1 MAYQPLGLTG
11 LVPATQQL
19 ADTVQQDALL
29 AQQQAADYAAQQ
41 QAQTAAYGAKLQ
53 DDLMRQQAQI
63 QQAQTANQALSQA
76 QGAAVQ
82 ARGGVQ
88 PAADPVMDAIYGE
101 LNKPEYLRDGET
113 VMSGKQATMW
123 ARQNVDKAINTLA
136 RQNGWTD
143 SQMNAARAKFQK
155 AHGSLLTQK
164 EAGLLSDVGDLLND
178 AVEGAVFDLI
188 GNLVTVGTV
197 YGAANLE
204 RVWGIKGAQRL
215 AKEYVQDGFAK
226 GRELWTGLA
235 SDQQKD
241 QEAAVRQA
249 NGGVEMAQAIADNP
263 GWIFGA
269 AANMAGSGV
278 GIGRLLGWGA
288 KGVMQ
293 SRNLIGAM
301 RGRVAPA
308 VADDVAQAA
317 NTVTACRA
325 TAWFDPKSFVAA
337 EGSGAAVDVLSQ
349 PGAFDE
355 ATGQYTTDALVA
367 GGAAGVAA
375 GGITALGMR
384 FGTAESVLANLGR
397 QGVGSGI
404 RGDLTGEALEQAA
417 PRVASMLGAAATNQ
431 ASKEALQQA
440 GAAATNGSLSN
451 LLARSATTESRKAVL
466 AGLRTGTAARWGA
479 GVLTNAARSA
489 AVEGSEEALIA
500 LVSATAALGIGED
513 GKWSL
518 GNIDTDALW
527 NAVSE
532 AGVAGAALGTALS
545 PLKLLNEH
553 RQDQATIAAYEERTR
568 QETEMS
574 RAVAPQPVAEPVTE
588 PLEPVYGFSVGT
600 GAAVPPVGNAFTPAA
615 DVGVFGYRYAGQ
627 ADPLARMGVYDGT
640 AAAAPATPLLGLPAP
655 VVAPAAV
662 QAVTP
667 TDPLGLPAPAAATVA
682 GLPAPAA
689 AAGLPSPESVTTPAA
704 QPVPDVLYMQPR
716 PVNINEL
723 PTDPA
728 RIGTTDTATLA
739 LPRDTRLLEML
750 DTYGVSTETIAAVA
764 ERMRLAA
771 VESQLAADP
780 APDAEVVEA
789 VAREKE
795 KQRLADDDV
804 ADDLAAAGVPADI
817 TAALVQAAT
826 APAAPATL
834 EAAPQQTIDPLA
846 TQSRTANTTPATST
860 PTTGVFRTKANAGYV
875 SNIAKTFNVPKTAP
889 EFVVLEQLTPK
900 ERRVLAEM
908 LAVLDE
914 AGGIDNVFVQP
925 NVQAALAVAHP
936 QGITDT
942 ERESYKNLLRGVLG
956 AQPAAAAPETAAKKP
971 QRAKAKE
978 KMAREIVAADLP
990 PTRLQDDRNEA
1001 VRRAQEAID
1010 NDPKLTA
1017 ALTRA
1022 ARRAPGNLDDFD
1034 AALDIDAIIDETD
1047 ELDTWSLDEVGLR
1060 YDMGTTT
1067 YERSNAVLAVAEA
1080 HYKQGIRAVLGDDI
1094 LQRVVFVHPALAPN
1108 PQAQGFTVDN
1118 DPERRIFITLHA
1130 ARPVQE
1136 VVHTVAHE
1144 MLHLGMTVR
1153 VGGRVAATADEY
1165 NALMDAFMGH
1175 DYVRELMTAMAP
1187 SYPGLSSRELA
1198 EEALAELNAVRMTKR
1213 WDSLTDR
1220 WGVRAVPA
1228 SLRSSLSNSP
1238 LQRLLAWLK
1247 GLIRSLRL
1255 PGSRRTVSDR
1265 DVAAFLRSA
1274 TEMVRRS
1281 PQGVITPAD
1290 AQAFAL
1296 ANSFTATQQ
1305 RADYYH
1311 AAARQHDPYLTER
1324 SRDVQAQTLT
1334 ALATNDP
1341 LALRELRF
1349 DAAPYRGNEELMPP
1363 PKWKLETADAD
1374 ARRKDDERLK
1384 AAADAVSTR
1393 GARDALMSVAQAVH
1407 LYKTRRGSTAAA
1419 DPSTEYPVGII
1430 AYIGDEGTVRVRIR
1444 DTVRGDVRKDFMPR
1458 FIDGVLRP
1466 EAAFDDAREWVY
1478 QQFGDDYDMRSGSA
1492 VDLSLYLRDYRL
1504 GGTAPPLTIQDTHVL
1519 TRAAYMEMDMPG
1531 VRRMAQHLAR
1541 YLPDSWIPALDKVLD
1556 FLYAMRVHWV
1566 DVYAAGRDFVKAYSA
1581 ATGVYTNTIEQ
1592 MLSDVNAA
1600 DAWLA
1605 RTTDQYEQ
1613 GRGFNQNWQRMSFR
1627 DGWESVFEMMAQSG
1641 LSTKQLHRDLYAI
1654 EELVRRN
1661 WREHTVP
1668 SSGQAALKD
1677 PTSLG
1682 ERQRF
1687 SETGFRYADW
1697 DTTDMTKGTHDHGAR
1712 RWLQDFMSRP
1722 QEEQD
1727 ALGRV
1732 VAAIAAVNR
1741 AVIRQEQ
1748 HHQVLGAETAD
1759 LWMRRGNTVSDGQMS
1774 LNQLFSNL
1782 HQQGMNLG
1790 GFFLTMRDAD
1800 SNPYKTATA
1809 EGRTSLV
1816 KDALNTTQEV
1826 LRARVRRAFANK
1838 EMAVLVRQV
1847 LEMPNKHFI
1856 VSPAVARFNED
1867 GEREWYTSDKHAK
1880 ASVSVVVEGHPV
1892 MLVATSDAAA
1902 KMLRHTRPH
1911 EAVQKLGMINHFFN
1925 AFKTTY
1931 NLAYLPVGLTRDL
1944 LTGYMNISG
1953 AIGERYLPAADAPQV
1968 GMAALKHAIAGMP
1981 EVARA
1986 TATGSPTTDPYF
1998 AVFQEKGAGMFF
2010 GDAFNAGAMRE
2021 DTVSRVSHN
2030 PLVQR
2035 GWNVVKSVGYTPET
2049 AMRLGAFRAY
2059 MEYLFPQLRRE
2070 GLTVADLK
2078 RVMDNPVH
2086 RQSVAAVIQ
2095 ATKHVTSNF
2104 QQHGADNTVRYL
2116 FSFHNAVMQGTFD
2129 TLPRILSTEHGRK
2142 TLGMLMAATIIA
2154 AVHGISSEDED
2165 EFGNSKYF
2173 HTVNRHRNLVLGDV
2187 AIPVS
2192 DEAAIFRTIIEN
2204 GVGIVM
2210 GKRNP
2215 VDAAMDVASTGT
2227 EMVTANPIGNTGDF
2241 AVDMLYGATPT
2252 LTHGFIGLA
2261 TGKDV
2266 FGNPLKREAV
2276 YDDNGQRISNPADV
2290 ELTTGRASVA
2300 GNSLAQFLY
2309 GSTGGGIDV
2318 SGDEVDFFLRSYL
2331 GGVYAAFARSS
2342 TAAWREQDGVSVSDA
2357 ALSVAAEPARG
2368 FRAIQIDRTA
2378 DRAWERLKERV
2389 GTSMRHAGG
2398 RLDVM
2403 NAADDPT
2410 IAEAAALIK
2419 RTDAEQKAVV
2429 SPNGRTVK
2437 QIYDAIEQAEAAE
2450 RWGDV
2455 RDLRLELQELYAE
2468 RDRIRADAIR
2478 EAIVLGVM

>member
-63 QQAQTANQALSQA
+63 QQAQAANQVLSQA

-123 ARQNVDKAINTLA
+123 ARQNVDKAITTLA
-136 RQNGWTD
+136 RRNGWTD

-188 GNLVTVGTV
+188 GNLTTVGTV

-263 GWIFGA
+263 GWILGA

-278 GIGRLLGWGA
+278 GGGRLLGWGA

-293 SRNLIGAM
+293 SRNLIGAV

-317 NTVTACRA
+317 NTVTARRA

-337 EGSGAAVDVLSQ
+337 EGSGATVDVLSQ
-349 PGAFDE
+349 PGAFNE

-440 GAAATNGSLSN
+440 GAAATNGSLSS
-451 LLARSATTESRKAVL
+451 LLTRSATTESRKAAL
-466 AGLRTGTAARWGA
+466 AGLLTGTAARWGA
-479 GVLTNAARSA
+479 GVLANAARSA

-518 GNIDTDALW
+518 NNIDTDALW

-545 PLKLLNEH
+545 PLKMLNEH
-553 RQDQATIAAYEERTR
+553 RQDQATIAAYEERKQ
-568 QETEMS
+568 QELAAEVS
-574 RAVAPQPVAEPVTE
+574 R
-588 PLEPVYGFSVGT
+588 
-600 GAAVPPVGNAFTPAA
+600 
-615 DVGVFGYRYAGQ
+615 
-627 ADPLARMGVYDGT
+627 
-640 AAAAPATPLLGLPAP
+640 AAAPL
-655 VVAPAAV
+655 
-662 QAVTP
+662 
-667 TDPLGLPAPAAATVA
+667 LGLPAPAAANAA

-689 AAGLPSPESVTTPAA
+689 AAGLPSPESVTTPAQ

-764 ERMRLAA
+764 ERMRLDA

-846 TQSRTANTTPATST
+846 APSRAASATPAA
-860 PTTGVFRTKANAGYV
+860 PAPVTGAFRTKANAGYV
-875 SNIAKTFNVPKTAP
+875 SNITKTFNVPKTAP

-936 QGITDT
+936 QGITET

-956 AQPAAAAPETAAKKP
+956 AQPAAAEPETTAKKS

-990 PTRLQDDRNEA
+990 PTRLQDDQNEA

-1017 ALTRA
+1017 ALTGA

-1034 AALDIDAIIDETD
+1034 AALDIDAIIAETD

-1220 WGVRAVPA
+1220 WGVRSVPS
-1228 SLRSSLSNSP
+1228 SLRSSLSNNP

-1334 ALATNDP
+1334 ALAANDP

-1430 AYIGDEGTVRVRIR
+1430 AYIGDEGAVRVRIR

-1478 QQFGDDYDMRSGSA
+1478 QEFGDDYDMRTGSA
-1492 VDLSLYLRDYRL
+1492 VDLSLYLRDYRQ

-1556 FLYAMRVHWV
+1556 FLYTMRVHWV
-1566 DVYAAGRDFVKAYSA
+1566 DVYAAGRDFVKAYGA

-1641 LSTKQLHRDLYAI
+1641 LSAKQLHRDLYAV

-1741 AVIRQEQ
+1741 AVIQQEQ
-1748 HHQVLGAETAD
+1748 HHQVLGAETAE
-1759 LWMRRGNTVSDGQMS
+1759 LWMKRGNMVSEGQMS
-1774 LNQLFSNL
+1774 LNSLFSNL
-1782 HQQGMNLG
+1782 HQQGMNLD

-1867 GEREWYTSDKHAK
+1867 GEREWYTSDKNAK

-1902 KMLRHTRPH
+1902 KMLRQQRPH

-1953 AIGERYLPAADAPQV
+1953 AIGERYLPAADAPKV
-1968 GMAALKHAIAGMP
+1968 GMAALKYAIAGMP

-2059 MEYLFPQLRRE
+2059 MEYMFPQLRRE

-2095 ATKHVTSNF
+2095 ATKHITSNF

-2142 TLGMLMAATIIA
+2142 TLGMLMAATVIA

-2192 DEAAIFRTIIEN
+2192 DEAAIFRTVIEN

-2210 GKRNP
+2210 GKRNL

-2227 EMVTANPIGNTGDF
+2227 EMVTANPIGNTGNF

-2342 TAAWREQDGVSVSDA
+2342 TAAWREQDGVSVGDA

-2455 RDLRLELQELYAE
+2455 RDLRLELQEVYAE

>member
-41 QAQTAAYGAKLQ
+41 QAQTAAYGAMLQ
-53 DDLMRQQAQI
+53 DELARQQAQV
-63 QQAQTANQALSQA
+63 QQVQAANQALSQA

-123 ARQNVDKAINTLA
+123 ARQNVDKAINNLA
-136 RQNGWTD
+136 RRNGWTD
-143 SQMNAARAKFQK
+143 SQMNNARAKFQK

-188 GNLVTVGTV
+188 GNLTTVGTV

-204 RVWGIKGAQRL
+204 RVWGVKGAQRL
-215 AKEYVQDGFAK
+215 AKEYVQDGFAR

-263 GWIFGA
+263 GWILGA

-278 GIGRLLGWGA
+278 GGGRLLGWGA

-293 SRNLIGAM
+293 SRNLLGAL

-317 NTVTACRA
+317 NTVTARRA

-355 ATGQYTTDALVA
+355 ATGQYTPDALVA

-384 FGTAESVLANLGR
+384 FGTAESVLAGLGK
-397 QGVGSGI
+397 QGVGTGI

-417 PRVASMLGAAATNQ
+417 PRVASMLGANATNQ
-431 ASKEALQQA
+431 ATKEALQQA
-440 GAAATNGSLSN
+440 GTAATNGSLTT
-451 LLARSATTESRKAVL
+451 LLSRTANTESRKAAL
-466 AGLRTGTAARWGA
+466 AGLMTGTAARTGA
-479 GVLTNAARSA
+479 SFLTTAARSA

-518 GNIDTDALW
+518 NNIDTEALW

-545 PLKLLNEH
+545 PLKMINEH
-553 RQDQATIAAYEERTR
+553 RQDQATIAAYEDRKQ
-568 QETEMS
+568 QELAA
-574 RAVAPQPVAEPVTE
+574 AVGQAAAPQPAEPVA
-588 PLEPVYGFSVGT
+588 PLATPAPAEPVYDFAVGT
-600 GAAVPPVGNAFTPAA
+600 GAAVPPLGDAFTPAA
-615 DVGVFGYRYAGQ
+615 DTGVFGYRYAGQ

-640 AAAAPATPLLGLPAP
+640 VAAAPAPAPAPVPVPADPLLALPAP
-655 VVAPAAV
+655 NAP
-662 QAVTP
+662 
-667 TDPLGLPAPAAATVA
+667 
-682 GLPAPAA
+682 
-689 AAGLPSPESVTTPAA
+689 GLPSPDTVTAPVV

-716 PVNINEL
+716 PAAINEL

-728 RIGTTDTATLA
+728 RIGTTDTAA
-739 LPRDTRLLEML
+739 LPLARDTRLLELL
-750 DTYGVSTETIAAVA
+750 DTYGVSTQTIAAVA
-764 ERMRLAA
+764 ERMRLDA
-771 VESQLAADP
+771 VEAQLAADP
-780 APDAEVVEA
+780 APDPEVVEA

-804 ADDLAAAGVPADI
+804 ADDLTAAGVPADI
-817 TAALVQAAT
+817 TAALVQAA
-826 APAAPATL
+826 AAPATL
-834 EAAPQQTIDPLA
+834 EAAPSAPAADPLA
-846 TQSRTANTTPATST
+846 TPSQPATPTPAA
-860 PTTGVFRTKANAGYV
+860 PAAGAFRTKANAGYV
-875 SNIAKTFNVPKTAP
+875 SNIAKTFSLPKTAP
-889 EFVVLEQLTPK
+889 EYVVLEQLTPK

-936 QGITDT
+936 QGITDA
-942 ERESYKNLLRGVLG
+942 ERETYKNLLRGVLG
-956 AQPAAAAPETAAKKP
+956 GQNRNAGTETAGKKS
-971 QRAKAKE
+971 QRAKAKA
-978 KMAREIVAADLP
+978 KMAREIVANDLP
-990 PTRLQDDRNEA
+990 PTRLQDDPAEA
-1001 VRRAQEAID
+1001 TRRAQEAID
-1010 NDPKLTA
+1010 RDTKLTN
-1017 ALTRA
+1017 ALLAA
-1022 ARRAPGNLDDFD
+1022 ARKGPSTVDDFSIPLDDLSVVGEEGDFGAWD
-1034 AALDIDAIIDETD
+1034 LDD
-1047 ELDTWSLDEVGLR
+1047 VR
-1060 YDMGTTT
+1060 YDRGTTT

-1080 HYKQGIRAVLGDDI
+1080 HYRQGIRTVLGDDV

-1144 MLHLGMTVR
+1144 LLHLGMTVR

-1165 NALMDAFMGH
+1165 NALMDAFMEH
-1175 DYVRELMTAMAP
+1175 AYVRELMSAMAP

-1220 WGVRAVPA
+1220 WGVRTVPTSLRA
-1228 SLRSSLSNSP
+1228 SLSSNP
-1238 LQRLLAWLK
+1238 LYRLLSWFK
-1247 GLIRSLRL
+1247 GLIRALRL
-1255 PGSRRTVSDR
+1255 PGTRQTVTDR
-1265 DVAAFLRSA
+1265 DVAAFLRSS

-1281 PQGVITPAD
+1281 PQGIVTPAD

-1311 AAARQHDPYLTER
+1311 AIARQHDPYLTER

-1334 ALATNDP
+1334 ALAADDP

-1363 PKWKLETADAD
+1363 PKWKLASVDAD
-1374 ARRKDDERLK
+1374 ARRKDDDRLK
-1384 AAADAVSTR
+1384 AAADAVSAR
-1393 GARDALMSVAQAVH
+1393 GARDALMAVAQAVH
-1407 LYKTRRGSTAAA
+1407 LYKTRRGSTAAT

-1430 AYIGDEGTVRVRIR
+1430 AYIGDEGVVRVRIR
-1444 DTVRGDVRKDFMPR
+1444 DTVRGDVRKDFEPQ

-1466 EAAFDDAREWVY
+1466 EAAFNAAREWVY
-1478 QQFGDDYDMRSGSA
+1478 QQFGDDYDMRTGSA

-1504 GGTAPPLTIQDTHVL
+1504 DNTAPPLTIPDTHVL

-1531 VRRMAQHLAR
+1531 VRRIAQHLAR
-1541 YLPDSWIPALDKVLD
+1541 YLPDSWIPVLDKVLD

-1566 DVYAAGRDFVKAYSA
+1566 DVYSAGRDFVKAYNA
-1581 ATGVYTNTIEQ
+1581 ATGITTNTIEQ

-1613 GRGFNQNWQRMSFR
+1613 GTGFNKNWERMSFR

-1641 LSTKQLHRDLYAI
+1641 LSSKQIHRDLYAV

-1661 WREHTVP
+1661 WREHTA
-1668 SSGQAALKD
+1668 GGKGEAALQD

-1682 ERQRF
+1682 ERARF

-1697 DTTDMTKGTHDHGAR
+1697 DTVDMTKGTHDHGAR

-1727 ALGRV
+1727 ALGRI

-1741 AVIRQEQ
+1741 AVIQQEQ
-1748 HHQVLGAETAD
+1748 HHQVLGKDTAEV
-1759 LWMRRGNTVSDGQMS
+1759 WMKRGNIVSEGQMT
-1774 LNQLFSNL
+1774 LNQLFANL
-1782 HQQGMNLG
+1782 HEQGMNLD

-1816 KDALNTTQEV
+1816 KDAINTTQTV

-1838 EMAVLVRQV
+1838 ELAVLVRQV
-1847 LEMPNKHFI
+1847 LEVPNKHFI

-1867 GEREWYTSDKHAK
+1867 GEREWYTSDKNAK
-1880 ASVSVVVEGHPV
+1880 ASVSVIVEGHPV

-1902 KMLRHTRPH
+1902 KMLRQPRPH
-1911 EAVQKLGMINHFFN
+1911 EAVQKLGMVNHLFN

-1953 AIGERYLPAADAPQV
+1953 AIGEKYVPATDAPKV
-1968 GMAALKHAIAGMP
+1968 GMAALKYAIAGMP

-2021 DTVSRVSHN
+2021 DTVSRISHN

-2059 MEYLFPQLRRE
+2059 MEYLFPHLQ
-2070 GLTVADLK
+2070 GGNVTVAQLK
-2078 RVMDNPVH
+2078 RVMDDPKN
-2086 RQSVAAVIQ
+2086 RTRIAAVIQ
-2095 ATKHVTSNF
+2095 ATKHITSNF

-2129 TLPRILSTEHGRK
+2129 TLPRILATEHGRK
-2142 TLGMLMAATIIA
+2142 TLGMLMAATVIA
-2154 AVHGISSEDED
+2154 AVYGISSEDED

-2173 HTVNRHRNLVLGDV
+2173 HTVNRHRSLVLGDV

-2210 GKRNP
+2210 GKRNL

-2241 AVDMLYGATPT
+2241 AVDMMYGAMPT

-2266 FGNPLKREAV
+2266 FGNPLKRDAV
-2276 YDDNGQRISNPADV
+2276 YDNNGQRISNPADV

-2309 GSTGGGIDV
+2309 GSTGGGIDM

-2357 ALSVAAEPARG
+2357 AMSVASEPVRG
-2368 FRAIQIDRTA
+2368 FRAVQIDRTA

-2403 NAADDPT
+2403 NAADDPA
-2410 IAEAAALIK
+2410 IEEAAALIK

-2450 RWGDV
+2450 QWADV
-2455 RDLRLELQELYAE
+2455 RDLRLELQEVYAE